1 MEGHIGFFKI
11 GILLLMNSII
21 IGCSSDKQIQSVDE
35 YFNFSSTK
43 TEIKDTIKYISKIIF
58 DKNNRDS
65 ISYIAEIIKS
75 ETSNKVLKSNFIFKN
90 KQLKTPVLFKNFKD
104 YNFEYS
110 LMPKYSDDNLVAKKF
125 NFDKKSVLIIRGE
138 NPFCNGSN
146 CQSYFLHLLVF
157 DNSELQSNIIYN
169 FNYEDEKF
177 EDFKVIL
184 KNDEFSLI
192 NNKNEIDTIQFPM
205 TQK

>member
-35 YFNFSSTK
+35 YYNFSSTK

-184 KNDEFSLI
+184 KNDEFSLF